1 MDKQYTDHCNCI
13 STIVICISVWS
24 HICHLVWQLS
34 LPRLF
39 IFVLTA
45 FCLFLYIKNP
55 PGIEVVFSILMLI
68 LIPEIIHIV
77 YIILN
82 TAQLVHNV
90 ASRPASRRQLHL
102 GYITPSCVI
111 LLTAYCNVLSAA
123 CRLI

>member
-1 MDKQYTDHCNCI
+1 MAAVSARAIYFCPH
-13 STIVICISVWS
+13 SFLSVLILINS
-24 HICHLVWQLS
+24 
-34 LPRLF
+34 
-39 IFVLTA
+39 
-45 FCLFLYIKNP
+45 

-77 YIILN
+77 YILN
-82 TAQLVHNV
+82 AAQLVHNV
-90 ASRPASRRQLHL
+90 ASLPASRTQLHL